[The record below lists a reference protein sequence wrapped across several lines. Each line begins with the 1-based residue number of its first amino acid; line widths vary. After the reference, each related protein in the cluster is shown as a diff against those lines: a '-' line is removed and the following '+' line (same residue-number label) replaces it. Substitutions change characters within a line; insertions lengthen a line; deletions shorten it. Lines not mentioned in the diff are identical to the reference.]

1 MATAR
6 VAMQDH
12 RAYMDEHLHQGG
24 GFMSRVVV
32 TGLGL
37 ITSLGNDLASSWE
50 ALCQGKSGV
59 AEIEGYDLEQ
69 YRVHFGGQVKTF
81 DPALYMD
88 RKEVRRTDPYEQLAI
103 ATTKQA
109 LAQSGLQITGE
120 NAGDIGVYIGS
131 GIGGLVTLHEQFRV
145 LFERGPDRISPFFIN
160 MMIVDGAPG
169 AVSIMTGAKGPNWA
183 AVSACATSGNTVGE
197 AWETIRR
204 GDARAM
210 IAGGSEK
217 AITPIAMAAF
227 DNMHALSRRNDD
239 PQGASRPFDATRD
252 GFVMGEGSAMLILED
267 LDFARARGATA
278 LAELIGYGS
287 TGDAHHIT
295 EPAPG
300 GEGLVRAMRRALQ
313 KAGLRPDQ
321 VDYINA
327 HGTSTPFNDRTE
339 TQAIK
344 TCFGEHAYRLAIS
357 STKSMTGHT
366 LGAAGAVE
374 AVISIMAIQS
384 GIIPPT
390 INLRTPDPECD
401 LDYVPNEARR
411 ATVNI
416 AMSNSMGFGG
426 HNTCLIFKRYEG

>member
-1 MATAR
+1 
-6 VAMQDH
+6 
-12 RAYMDEHLHQGG
+12 
-24 GFMSRVVV
+24 MSRIVV

-37 ITSLGNDLASSWE
+37 VTSVGNDLASSWE
-50 ALCQGKSGV
+50 AICQGKSGV
-59 AEIEGYDLEQ
+59 AEIDGYDTSR
-69 YRVHFGGQVKTF
+69 YRVYFGGQIKNF
-81 DPALYMD
+81 DPSPYMD
-88 RKEVRRTDPYEQLAI
+88 RKEIRRADPYEQLAI
-103 ATTKQA
+103 ATSKQA
-109 LAQSGLQITGE
+109 LEQAGLEITEE

-131 GIGGLVTLHEQFRV
+131 GIGGMWTLHDGFKI
-145 LFERGPDRISPFFIN
+145 LFERGPDRISPFLVN

-169 AVSIMTGAKGPNWA
+169 MVSIMTGAKGPNWA

-204 GDARAM
+204 GDTKAM

-217 AITPIAMAAF
+217 GITPIAMAAF

-252 GFVMGEGSAMLILED
+252 GFVMGEGAAMLILED
-267 LDFARARGATA
+267 LEFAKARGATIM
-278 LAELIGYGS
+278 AEMVGYAS
-287 TGDAHHIT
+287 TGDAYHVT

-327 HGTSTPFNDRTE
+327 HGTSTPYNDRTE

-357 STKSMTGHT
+357 STKSMIGHT

-374 AVISIMAIQS
+374 AVISIMTIQT
-384 GIIPPT
+384 GVIPPT
-390 INLRTPDPECD
+390 INLHHPDPECD
-401 LDYVPNEARR
+401 LDYVPNEARH
-411 ATVNI
+411 ATVNVAI
-416 AMSNSMGFGG
+416 SNSMGFGG
-426 HNTCLIFKRYEG
+426 HNTCLIFKRYKE

>member
-1 MATAR
+1 
-6 VAMQDH
+6 
-12 RAYMDEHLHQGG
+12 
-24 GFMSRVVV
+24 MSRVVV

-37 ITSLGNDLASSWE
+37 ITSVGNDLASSWE

-59 AEIEGYDLEQ
+59 GEIDSYDSSQ
-69 YRVHFGGQVKTF
+69 HRVHFGAQVRNF
-81 DPALYMD
+81 DPSVYMD
-88 RKEVRRTDPYEQLAI
+88 RKEVRRNDPYEQFSI
-103 ATTKQA
+103 ATSRQA
-109 LAQSGLQITGE
+109 LDQSGLKITDE
-120 NAGDIGVYIGS
+120 NADDIGVYIGS
-131 GIGGLVTLHEQFRV
+131 GIGGLVTLHEQFKV
-145 LFERGPDRISPFFIN
+145 LHEKGPDRISPFFIN

-169 AVSIMTGAKGPNWA
+169 VVSILIGAKGPNWA
-183 AVSACATSGNTVGE
+183 AVSACATSGNTIGE

-204 GDARAM
+204 GDAKAM
-210 IAGGSEK
+210 IAGGAEK

-252 GFVMGEGSAMLILED
+252 GFVMGEGAAMLLLED
-267 LDFARARGATA
+267 LEFARARGAKI
-278 LAELIGYGS
+278 LGELVGYAS
-287 TGDAHHIT
+287 TGDAYHVT

-300 GEGLVRAMRRALQ
+300 GSGLVRAMRRALQ

-327 HGTSTPFNDRTE
+327 HGTSTPYNDSTE

-344 TCFGEHAYRLAIS
+344 TCFGEYASRLAIS

-374 AVISIMAIQS
+374 AAISVMTILT
-384 GIIPPT
+384 GVIPPT
-390 INLRTPDPECD
+390 INLHHPDPDCD
-401 LDYVPNEARR
+401 LDYVPNEARQ
-411 ATVNI
+411 ATVNV

-426 HNTCLIFKRYEG
+426 HNTCLVFKRYEE